1 MNFFVGVGRLTKDP
15 DVRQS
20 GENKVAKYTLAIDRR
35 GKQEGADFIS
45 CVAFGKNAEFVEKYL
60 RKGTKIAVTGAIS
73 TGSYEKNGQKIYT
86 TDVVVKDHEFVESR
100 SEAQPEKKPAP
111 GGIEGFMSIPDAMT
125 EELPFK

>member
-1 MNFFVGVGRLTKDP
+1 MNLFVGVGRLTKDP

-60 RKGTKIAVTGAIS
+60 RKGIKIGVTGTLS

-86 TDVVVKDHEFVESR
+86 TDVVVRDHEFVESR
-100 SEAQPEKKPAP
+100 SEAQTEHKSAP
-111 GGIEGFMSIPDAMT
+111 GGIEGFMSLPDAMD